1 MPAVKLLNIFALS
14 TLAVLLCSFAPSH
27 TLALS
32 IQANHLARQ
41 SPNHHHGI
49 AKKKKRDTQRCK
61 PKPSTSS
68 PPVPASS
75 PYDSPAPSLSST
87 PGSPANF
94 NAGDV
99 TPTSTTPNS
108 VQTNPPA
115 TSSGTGKLAI
125 AWAMDSDPRAS
136 ILLASSRVIMWHVWS
151 ADIPDILKNANAV
164 VSIMLWGPGYV
175 DDFVAKAQAGYA
187 THAFGPNE
195 YVESTWVYP
204 QLELTRSLQ
213 GQRTTPGQ
221 YRSWH
226 GC

>member
-125 AWAMDSDPRAS
+125 AWAM
-136 ILLASSRVIMWHVWS
+136 
-151 ADIPDILKNANAV
+151 
-164 VSIMLWGPGYV
+164 G
-175 DDFVAKAQAGYA
+175 
-187 THAFGPNE
+187 E
-195 YVESTWVYP
+195 
-204 QLELTRSLQ
+204 
-213 GQRTTPGQ
+213 
-221 YRSWH
+221 
-226 GC
+226 